1 MNDMGGGSPMKIN
14 NYGVRAVQAYNQA
27 QPVKKTQ
34 KNGEVF
40 ADKIEI
46 STKAKEMQVTSA
58 YAAERA
64 NKVEQLK
71 EEINSGNYKV
81 DARKVAQDMLNYYRG

>member
-1 MNDMGGGSPMKIN
+1 MKWEEEDPMKIN

-34 KNGEVF
+34 KSGEV
-40 ADKIEI
+40 ATDKIEI
-46 STKAKEMQVTSA
+46 SPKAKEMQVTSA
-58 YAAERA
+58 YSAERA

-71 EEINSGNYKV
+71 QDINSGNYKV
-81 DARKVAQDMLNYYRG
+81 DAKKVAQNMLNYYRG